1 MKTIS
6 SRKPGKLIFAVL
18 LVSSIPFTGIT
29 QQVPHYSQFMF
40 NPYLYNPAIAGTLN
54 HYQIRGNNRN
64 QWVGINDAPFSVSA
78 SVYGPFTKHDMG
90 WGAYITNDVTGPTA
104 KTNFM
109 GTYAYNMMID
119 KSGLRISGGISFGM
133 MLYRLDGTKL
143 NLGEEPDPRYDPAII
158 QATKTVVSPDASIG
172 FYLYSTS
179 YHVGIAAHQLFG
191 QRLKFYPEPV
201 GTNRLKQHLLLSG
214 GYWVNLNRNMEIET
228 SALIKYMFGSPMQFE
243 LNGKYT
249 YIQKGYNVWG
259 GLSLRW
265 KDALSVMVGV
275 TWQKRYLLGYSFD
288 WSLLGIKRYNS
299 GSHEVMFGYNFDKL
313 K

>member
-1 MKTIS
+1 MKTNLS
-6 SRKPGKLIFAVL
+6 FKPGIVIATISLYML
-18 LVSSIPFTGIT
+18 IPFAGST
-29 QQVPHYSQFMF
+29 QQVPHFSQFMF

-64 QWVGINDAPFSVSA
+64 QWVGIDDAPFSVSA

-104 KTNFM
+104 KTNIM
-109 GTYAYNMMID
+109 GTYAYNMMINE
-119 KSGLRISGGISFGM
+119 SGLRISGGISFGL

-158 QATKTVVSPDASIG
+158 QATKTIVSPDASVG

-179 YHVGIAAHQLFG
+179 FHVGLAAHQLFG
-191 QRLKFYPEPV
+191 QRLNFYPEPI
-201 GTNRLKQHLLLSG
+201 GTNRLKQHILLSG

-243 LNGKYT
+243 VNGKFT
-249 YIQKGYNVWG
+249 YIQKDYSFWG
-259 GLSLRW
+259 GASLRW
-265 KDALSVMVGV
+265 KDAMALMIGF
-275 TWQKRYLLGYSFD
+275 TWQKRYMVGYSFD
-288 WSLLGIKRYNS
+288 WSLLGIKKYNS
-299 GSHEVMFGYNFDKL
+299 GSHEVMIGYNFDKL

>member
-1 MKTIS
+1 MKTNLS
-6 SRKPGKLIFAVL
+6 FKPGIVIAAISLYML
-18 LVSSIPFTGIT
+18 IPFAGST
-29 QQVPHYSQFMF
+29 QQVPHFSQFMF

-64 QWVGINDAPFSVSA
+64 QWVGIDDAPFSVSA

-104 KTNFM
+104 KTNIM
-109 GTYAYNMMID
+109 GTCAYNMMID
-119 KSGLRISGGISFGM
+119 QSGLRISGGISFGL

-158 QATKTVVSPDASIG
+158 QATKTIVSPDASVG

-179 YHVGIAAHQLFG
+179 FHVGLAAHQLFG
-191 QRLKFYPEPV
+191 QRLNFYPEPI
-201 GTNRLKQHLLLSG
+201 GTNRLKQHILLSG

-243 LNGKYT
+243 VNGKFS
-249 YIQKGYNVWG
+249 YIQKDYSLWG

-265 KDALSVMVGV
+265 KDAMALMIGF
-275 TWQKRYLLGYSFD
+275 TWQKRYMVGYSFD
-288 WSLLGIKRYNS
+288 WSLLGIKKYNS
-299 GSHEVMFGYNFDKL
+299 GSHEVMIGYNFDKL

>member
-1 MKTIS
+1 MKTNLS
-6 SRKPGKLIFAVL
+6 FKPGIVIAAISLYML
-18 LVSSIPFTGIT
+18 IPFAGST
-29 QQVPHYSQFMF
+29 QQVPHFSQFMF

-64 QWVGINDAPFSVSA
+64 QWVGIDDAPFSVSA

-104 KTNFM
+104 KTNIM
-109 GTYAYNMMID
+109 GTWAYNMMID
-119 KSGLRISGGISFGM
+119 QSGLRISGGISFGL

-158 QATKTVVSPDASIG
+158 QATKTIVSPDASVG

-179 YHVGIAAHQLFG
+179 FNVGLAAHQLFG
-191 QRLKFYPEPV
+191 QRLNFYPEPI
-201 GTNRLKQHLLLSG
+201 GTNRLKQHILLSG

-243 LNGKYT
+243 VNGKFS
-249 YIQKGYNVWG
+249 YIQKDYSLWG

-265 KDALSVMVGV
+265 KDAMALMIGF
-275 TWQKRYLLGYSFD
+275 TWQKRYMVGYSFD
-288 WSLLGIKRYNS
+288 WSLLGIKKYNS
-299 GSHEVMFGYNFDKL
+299 GSHEVMIGYNFDKL

>member
-1 MKTIS
+1 MKS
-6 SRKPGKLIFAVL
+6 NLSFKPGIVIAAISLYIL
-18 LVSSIPFTGIT
+18 IPFAGNT
-29 QQVPHYSQFMF
+29 QQVPHFTQFMF

-64 QWVGINDAPFSVSA
+64 QWVGIDDAPFSVSA

-104 KTNFM
+104 KTNIM
-109 GTYAYNMMID
+109 GTYAYNMMINQ
-119 KSGLRISGGISFGM
+119 SGLRISGGISFGA

-143 NLGEEPDPRYDPAII
+143 NLGEEPDPRSDPAII
-158 QATKTVVSPDASIG
+158 QATKTIVSPDASVG

-179 YHVGIAAHQLFG
+179 FNVGLAAHQLFG
-191 QRLKFYPEPV
+191 QRLNFYPEPI
-201 GTNRLKQHLLLSG
+201 GTSRLKQHILLSG
-214 GYWVNLNRNMEIET
+214 GYWVNLNRNMDIET

-243 LNGKYT
+243 LNGKFS
-249 YIQKGYNVWG
+249 YIQKDYSLWG

-265 KDALSVMVGV
+265 KDAMAIMIGV
-275 TWQKRYLLGYSFD
+275 TWQKRYMFGYSFD
-288 WSLLGIKRYNS
+288 WSLLGIKKYNS
-299 GSHEVMFGYNFDKL
+299 GSHEVMIGYNFDKL